1 MEEIC
6 NEALKEL
13 SVLCEIH
20 DSQFTLSKHVKQE
33 IMSTKLKEIEK
44 LLEKTPEL
52 MSNNAMEIQ
61 YNAKIAYIL
70 GTCLY

>member
-6 NEALKEL
+6 NEAMKEL
-13 SVLCEIH
+13 SLLCQIH
-20 DSQFTLSKHVKQE
+20 DTQFTLSKHDKQE
-33 IMSTKLKEIEK
+33 IMLSKLKEIEK

-52 MSNNAMEIQ
+52 MSNSNMEMQ

-70 GTCLY
+70 GI